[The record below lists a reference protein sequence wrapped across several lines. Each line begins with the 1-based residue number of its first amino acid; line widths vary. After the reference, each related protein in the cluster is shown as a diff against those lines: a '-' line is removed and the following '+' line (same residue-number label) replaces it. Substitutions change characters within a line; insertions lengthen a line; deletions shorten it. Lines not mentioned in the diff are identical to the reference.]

1 MNPAKPLMRAVDKF
15 QQRRRVLAFPV
26 AVWKKFGDDQAG
38 SLAALI
44 AYYAFVSIFPLLLVL
59 ITVMDIVLRNHAAL
73 QRRVLTDVGKNF
85 PGVGNL
91 LTGSVHA
98 KGGTG
103 IALAIGLVFAL
114 LGGRGVATAIMNA
127 LNTAWEV
134 PRTERPGFPGSLLR
148 SIGMIAVIGIGEIV
162 SFTLA
167 GFAGGVGHVFTGVG
181 AYIAATAVALVL
193 NVGVFWLVFR
203 LGTAKE
209 VAGRDLWLGAVLS
222 AIVWQVLQSVG
233 AALIRHAAGTS
244 NTTNATFGLVLGL
257 LAFLYLQAEL
267 TLYAVEAS
275 TVRARRLWP
284 RSMFPPPLTEA
295 DRRAY
300 ELYAKSQQRRPDQ
313 EIESVLPPEDRQA
326 RRFAVRRKAGR

>member
-1 MNPAKPLMRAVDKF
+1 MNPARPLMRAVDRF
-15 QQRRRVLAFPV
+15 QQRRRWLAFPV

-59 ITVMDIVLRNHAAL
+59 ITVMDIVLRNHPAL
-73 QRRVLTDVGKNF
+73 QHRVLADVAKNF

-98 KGGTG
+98 KSGTG
-103 IALAIGLVFAL
+103 LALAIGLIFAL

-127 LNTAWEV
+127 LNSAWEV
-134 PRTERPGFPGSLLR
+134 PLTERPGFPGSMLR
-148 SIGMIAVIGIGEIV
+148 SIGIIVVIGVGEIV

-181 AYIAATAVALVL
+181 AYIATTAVSLIL
-193 NVGVFWLVFR
+193 NVGVFWLAFR
-203 LGTAKE
+203 LGTAKT

-222 AIVWQVLQSVG
+222 AIAWQVLQSVG
-233 AALIRHAAGTS
+233 AALVRHATHTS
-244 NTTNATFGLVLGL
+244 NTTNATFALVLGL

-267 TLYAVEAS
+267 TLYAVEAN

-295 DRRAY
+295 DRRAF
-300 ELYAKSQQRRPDQ
+300 ELYAKVQQRRPEQ
-313 EIESVLPPEDRQA
+313 EIESLLPENGQA
-326 RRFAVRRKAGR
+326 RRFGIRRKAGR